1 MLVAILNDTHCGCRN
16 SSQIFMDYQEEFYRD
31 VFFPYLEEHGIK
43 KILHL
48 GDYYENRT
56 SINFKAL
63 NHNRR
68 IFLDVLRDRGIH
80 MDIIAGNHDVYYK
93 NTNKLNA
100 LKELLG
106 HYMSEVR
113 IIEEN
118 TVVDYDGM
126 PFALV
131 PWINAENEEDTY
143 RFLSNC
149 EASHVGA
156 HLELD
161 GFEMQKGVTCTG
173 GMSPDAFKRF
183 EMVLSGHFH
192 TKSQQNN
199 IHYLGSQMEFMWSD
213 VNDRKY
219 FHVLDTETRELTP
232 VHNPVTIFEKIHY
245 DDTGK
250 TPWAV
255 SSPMAKDVRHLDN
268 KFVKIIVINKSKP
281 AVFEQF
287 IDRVNSRKIHGLQI
301 AENFQDFAGA
311 QVDDDKIMFDS
322 TDDLLYNYIDAVDTD
337 LDKGHL
343 KSKVRNLMIE
353 AQSLEIV

>member
-1 MLVAILNDTHCGCRN
+1 MN
-16 SSQIFMDYQEEFYRD
+16 YQEEFYRD

-80 MDIIAGNHDVYYK
+80 MDIIPGNHDVYYK
-93 NTNKLNA
+93 NTNRLNS

-106 HYMSEVR
+106 HYMGEVR
-113 IIEEN
+113 IIEKN

-126 PFALV
+126 PIALV
-131 PWINAENEEDTY
+131 PWINAENEKETNE
-143 RFLSNC
+143 FLRNC
-149 EASHVGA
+149 KADVVGA

-192 TKSQQNN
+192 TKSQQGN

-219 FHVLDTETRELTP
+219 FHVLDTETRQLTP
-232 VHNPVTIFEKIHY
+232 VENPITIFEKVHY

-250 TPWAV
+250 TPFAV
-255 SSPMAKDVRHLDN
+255 SGAVTKDVRYLDK
-268 KFVKIIVINKSKP
+268 KFVKVVVINKSKP
-281 AVFEQF
+281 KTFEIF
-287 IDRVNSRKIHGLQI
+287 IDKINNRKIHGLQI

-311 QVDDDKIMFDS
+311 QVDDSEITFDS

-337 LDKGHL
+337 LDKERI
-343 KSKVRNLMIE
+343 KARVRSLMIE
-353 AQSLEIV
+353 AQSLEIA